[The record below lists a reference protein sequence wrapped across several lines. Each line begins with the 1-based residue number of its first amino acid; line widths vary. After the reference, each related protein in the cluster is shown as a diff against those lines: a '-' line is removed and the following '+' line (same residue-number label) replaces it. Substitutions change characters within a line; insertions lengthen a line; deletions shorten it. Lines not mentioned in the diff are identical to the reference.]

1 MLVASRGQEALN
13 RQGMD
18 DGSGCRSLPR
28 SRARRAL
35 LKLALGF
42 GLGLPFIEPA
52 RGQDVDPR
60 KARPQKDDRF
70 VFRGGAREGQIVT
83 LAGAAARAGPRSPTY
98 PIDPATKIVRN
109 DSRLNQVLLIRLDPA
124 DLADETRA
132 RGAQGVV
139 AYSAVCTH
147 TGCDQWE
154 WQPET
159 KTIKCPCHFSTF
171 DIKDGARVLDGP
183 APRRLPALPLRLV
196 EGVPAAAGGFIGRV
210 GFEQGG

>member
-1 MLVASRGQEALN
+1 
-13 RQGMD
+13 MD
-18 DGSGCRSLPR
+18 EGSGCRSLPR
-28 SRARRAL
+28 SRARRVL
-35 LKLALGF
+35 LKLALGL

-52 RGQDVDPR
+52 RGQDADPR

-70 VFRGGAREGQIVT
+70 VLRGTREGQIVT
-83 LAGAAARAGPRSPTY
+83 LADLPKGGPPVTVY
-98 PIDPATKIVRN
+98 PIDPKTKIVRD

-147 TGCDQWE
+147 TGCDLWD

-183 APRRLPALPLRLV
+183 APRRLPALPLRMV

-210 GFEQGG
+210 GFVQGG